1 MYKTKKI
8 ISFLTLCVLLF
19 SLCAC
24 GEKSSEGA
32 VTNNESEASHENIA
46 EDINVPEI
54 VQHTASEFERENI

>member
-8 ISFLTLCVLLF
+8 ISCLTLCVLLF

-32 VTNNESEASHENIA
+32 VTNNESEASQENIA

-54 VQHTASEFERENI
+54 VQQTASEFERENI